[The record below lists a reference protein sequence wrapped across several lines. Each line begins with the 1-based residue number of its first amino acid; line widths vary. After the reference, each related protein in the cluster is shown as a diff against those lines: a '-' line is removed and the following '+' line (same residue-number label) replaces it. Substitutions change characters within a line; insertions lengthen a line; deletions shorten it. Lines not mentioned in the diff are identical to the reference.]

1 MIRIVLTSDP
11 DTGRGLYDDE
21 AQVLGRFDSLSDA
34 EQALGDVLRFC
45 SIHSEHGHSTHADS

>member
-34 EQALGDVLRFC
+34 EQVLGDVLRFC
-45 SIHSEHGHSTHADS
+45 SIHPEHGHPAHADS

>member
-21 AQVLGRFDSLSDA
+21 AKVLGRFDTLSDA

-45 SIHSEHGHSTHADS
+45 SIHSEHGHSGHTES